1 MDGDILGTGW
11 IGGVGRIPY
20 FIRLFTYHRSE
31 KNSPTGIM
39 EPKLTPER
47 AIQPPESK
55 EISLHK
61 GNRLHTGRFVPD
73 NHK

>member
-1 MDGDILGTGW
+1 MGTGW
-11 IGGVGRIPY
+11 IGGDRRIPY
-20 FIRLFTYHRSE
+20 FIRLFYVSSFR

-61 GNRLHTGRFVPD
+61 GNRMNTGRVSID
-73 NHK
+73 IHK

>member
-11 IGGVGRIPY
+11 IGGDRINPY
-20 FIRLFTYHRSE
+20 FLRLFHVIPFR
-31 KNSPTGIM
+31 KNPPTGIM
-39 EPKLTPER
+39 EPKLTPKR

-55 EISLHK
+55 KISLHK

-73 NHK
+73 NHE

>member
-1 MDGDILGTGW
+1 MRVFWERVGLVGWEESLILYGFL
-11 IGGVGRIPY
+11 RI
-20 FIRLFTYHRSE
+20 IVQK